1 MVYLNSDAVQHITC
15 FVTCR
20 RIYCLLLFDAVRL
33 APEEESHKLTGFV
46 HNAVTCI
53 GMETNIPV
61 IFNSWLTSPEACKMQ
76 IYQDLN
82 KNELFISK
90 LCSILY

>member
-1 MVYLNSDAVQHITC
+1 LLSSENSLAVY
-15 FVTCR
+15 F
-20 RIYCLLLFDAVRL
+20 LFDAVRL

-61 IFNSWLTSPEACKMQ
+61 MQICIYIAAIEACTLQ
-76 IYQDLN
+76 RY
-82 KNELFISK
+82 S
-90 LCSILY
+90 Y